1 MRAKVIKVSVT
12 DPANRGFV
20 LGGLWIEHPVYD
32 QLRL

>member
-12 DPANRGFV
+12 DPVG
-20 LGGLWIEHPVYD
+20 GGLWIEHPVYN